1 MTRTML
7 RSKIHRIAVTER
19 NVAYEGSVTLD
30 AALLAAADAL
40 PYERVEVYDVANGN
54 RFATYFIEGEAGSGV
69 CCVNGA
75 AAHLVEEGDLLILC
89 TYAEVTDAEAHTHSP
104 RVVLVGERNAIKT
117 IKTFEQHGV
126 SV

>member
-1 MTRTML
+1 ML

-30 AALLAAADAL
+30 ASLLAAAGAL
-40 PYERVEVYDVANGN
+40 PYERVEVYDVTNGA

-75 AAHLVEEGDLLILC
+75 AAHLVEDGDLLILC
-89 TYAEVTDAEAHTHSP
+89 TYGEVTDAEAHQHRP
-104 RVVLVGERNAIKT
+104 QVVLIAEGNKIKT
-117 IKTFEQHGV
+117 IKAFEQHGV
-126 SV
+126 NVGS